1 MTPGD
6 AQLTDPLE
14 GWCDVV
20 GPGRMG
26 QALVDAL
33 SAAGVAV
40 RGPFGRG
47 ANGDGASVVVLC
59 VPDREIATAAAAIA
73 TGPIVGHVSAS
84 APMDLLEPH
93 ERFVMHPLLSVVGAG
108 TTFAGATCAIDGSSP
123 HALAVVTAIA
133 ERLGMHARVI
143 EAPLRALY
151 HASASA
157 ASNHVTTVLGLAE
170 SLGSKVG
177 LDRAALLPLVQATV
191 QHWAALGARDALTG
205 PIARGDEGTVTRQ
218 RDAVAAG
225 AAEQLPLWDALT
237 QATRELAAKPTGTP
251 K

>member
-93 ERFVMHPLLSVVGAG
+93 ERFVMHPLLSVVG
-108 TTFAGATCAIDGSSP
+108 P
-123 HALAVVTAIA
+123 Q
-133 ERLGMHARVI
+133 R
-143 EAPLRALY
+143 
-151 HASASA
+151 
-157 ASNHVTTVLGLAE
+157 
-170 SLGSKVG
+170 
-177 LDRAALLPLVQATV
+177 
-191 QHWAALGARDALTG
+191 
-205 PIARGDEGTVTRQ
+205 PIT
-218 RDAVAAG
+218 
-225 AAEQLPLWDALT
+225 
-237 QATRELAAKPTGTP
+237 
-251 K
+251 